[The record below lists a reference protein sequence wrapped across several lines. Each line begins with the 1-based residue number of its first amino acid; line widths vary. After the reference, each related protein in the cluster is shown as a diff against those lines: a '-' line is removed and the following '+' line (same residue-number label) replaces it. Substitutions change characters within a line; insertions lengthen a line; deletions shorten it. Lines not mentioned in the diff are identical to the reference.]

1 MYKGQ
6 VGWLGDFPYVIVFY
20 SLRQAYEVDAL
31 ITFAKAYLFSYFLV
45 LGSEPKASS
54 MVRVEMGGAVWRL
67 RLGQDQGSS
76 GGSASPWL
84 CYPIVDLKH
93 FLGEKIL
100 EQTEDSA
107 SVELQEAE

>member
-1 MYKGQ
+1 M
-6 VGWLGDFPYVIVFY
+6 FIRYVQGTGRLAGGFSIRHCFY
-20 SLRQAYEVDAL
+20 SLRQVYEVDAL
-31 ITFAKAYLFSYFLV
+31 ITFAAAYLFSYFLV

-54 MVRVEMGGAVWRL
+54 MVRVEMGGEVWRL

-84 CYPIVDLKH
+84 CYPIVIDLKH
-93 FLGEKIL
+93 FLGERIL

-107 SVELQEAE
+107 SV